1 MLAWLGTAAG
11 SAWLTIGVAGF
22 LLCALWETLTPDRAM
37 ERGAAKR
44 WVNNLILYAAG
55 VALGAAIV
63 PQWISLE
70 PRLAFKAIQNAG
82 GDVAV
87 LVAGIL
93 GLDLLVYALHRAE
106 HRLFFLWR
114 FHAVHHS
121 DSSVDASTALR
132 HHPLEFVAVGVMMMG
147 AAAAAG
153 APVWLF
159 PVFNLVSFVTALF
172 QHVNVALPEGVERRL
187 RAVLVSPGMHRA
199 HHSDNPGYYNSNF
212 GNIFSFWDRL
222 FGSYRRIP
230 AGEAAA
236 VRFGIE
242 GLEKSGRW
250 DFLMPWIVPVVLRR
264 SR

>member
-93 GLDLLVYALHRAE
+93 GSICWFMPCTEPSIACFSCGASMQCIIPILPSMPAPRCGTT
-106 HRLFFLWR
+106 RW
-114 FHAVHHS
+114 
-121 DSSVDASTALR
+121 SSS
-132 HHPLEFVAVGVMMMG
+132 
-147 AAAAAG
+147 
-153 APVWLF
+153 
-159 PVFNLVSFVTALF
+159 
-172 QHVNVALPEGVERRL
+172 
-187 RAVLVSPGMHRA
+187 
-199 HHSDNPGYYNSNF
+199 
-212 GNIFSFWDRL
+212 
-222 FGSYRRIP
+222 
-230 AGEAAA
+230 
-236 VRFGIE
+236 
-242 GLEKSGRW
+242 RW
-250 DFLMPWIVPVVLRR
+250 G
-264 SR
+264 